1 MARKGP
7 EIIIVGAGIIGA
19 SIAWHLTRS
28 GVHVTILEACE
39 PGGVATPNSF
49 SWINSNYHF
58 AQEYFVLRHHSMGEW
73 RRLSAALPQLPVS
86 LSGSV
91 YLPAKGMDLEEFVAR
106 NTAWGYRIEI
116 IDGERVK
123 SLEPNLA
130 LETEVA
136 AHAHDEGAVEAQEV
150 AELLTAAAVDEGAE
164 LRTGARV
171 DGLAVEDGRVTGVRA
186 GDKTIS
192 ADEVVIAAGAA
203 TPELV
208 REVGYDLPLSTPPG
222 LLAHTKPVSR
232 VLNGLVLAEG
242 LHMRQKANGQ
252 ILAGSDFQGAE
263 LADDPKSGGEELIRR
278 LGSAL
283 KNSEPLVLER
293 TTTGYRPTPADG
305 LPVIGRPHGIS
316 GLSVAVMHSGVTLCP
331 AVGAMVAEELLTGN
345 RHELLAPFGTERFL
359 NAPPESSRV

>member
-1 MARKGP
+1 MSHKGP
-7 EIIIVGAGIIGA
+7 EIVVIGAGIIGA

-28 GVHVTILEACE
+28 GARVTILEAGE

-58 AQEYFVLRHHSMGEW
+58 AQDYFALRHHSMGEW
-73 RRLSAALPQLPVS
+73 RRLSTALPQLPVS
-86 LSGSV
+86 LSGSI
-91 YLPAKGMDLEEFVAR
+91 YLPAQGLDLEEFVAR

-116 IDGERVK
+116 IDGNRVK
-123 SLEPNLA
+123 RLEPNLT

-136 AHAHDEGAVEAQEV
+136 AQAHDEGAVEAQEV

-171 DGLAVEDGRVTGVRA
+171 DGFAFEDGCILGVRS
-186 GDKTIS
+186 GDEMIS
-192 ADEVVIAAGAA
+192 ADEVVVAAGAA

-208 REVGYDLPLSTPPG
+208 AEAGYDLPLSTPPG
-222 LLAHTKPVSR
+222 LLAHTRPVSR
-232 VLNGLVLAEG
+232 ILNGLVLAEG

-263 LADDPKSGGEELIRR
+263 LADDPQSGGEELLRR
-278 LGSAL
+278 LRAAL
-283 KNSEPLVLER
+283 NTEEPLALER

-305 LPVIGRPHGIS
+305 LPVIGRPPGVS
-316 GLSVAVMHSGVTLCP
+316 GLYVAVMHSGVTLCP
-331 AVGAMVAEELLTGN
+331 AVGAMASEELLTGN
-345 RHELLAPFGTERFL
+345 RHGLLAPFGPERFL
-359 NAPPESSRV
+359 GAPLASARV